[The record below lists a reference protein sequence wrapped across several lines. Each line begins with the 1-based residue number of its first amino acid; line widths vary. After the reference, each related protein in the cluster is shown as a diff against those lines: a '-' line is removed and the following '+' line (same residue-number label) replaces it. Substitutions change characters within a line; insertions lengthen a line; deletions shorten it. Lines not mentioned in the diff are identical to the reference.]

1 MLLLQLCKS
10 KQKPNC
16 IIALLLLMVYPNPS
30 SRAMKGLSSK
40 VFYFNSER
48 FNLVFTIFS
57 GSDLI
62 SDKNI
67 HINPSYFHKNELIF
81 DSFIHDIKLVFGF
94 LFSN

>member
-40 VFYFNSER
+40 V